1 MGLADIFCI
10 IGWLAMA
17 FSEGA
22 WLLDLG
28 RLLLGFGIC
37 FFSYVVPVYIAEITP
52 KNFRGRF
59 TAIFQIMMSIGV
71 AAMYLIGSIIN
82 WRTLAIVGAIPC
94 LLQFIGVFF
103 IPESPRWLAK
113 IGREKE
119 YEAALRH
126 LRGGNADI
134 SEEAADIKDY
144 IETVQFSENN
154 VLQLFQRKY
163 AYPITVATGLMVL
176 QQFGGSTA
184 IITYASSIFELAGF
198 SGTVGTITMAIFQV
212 RQW

>member
-103 IPESPRWLAK
+103 IPESPRWL
-113 IGREKE
+113 
-119 YEAALRH
+119 
-126 LRGGNADI
+126 
-134 SEEAADIKDY
+134 DY

-198 SGTVGTITMAIFQV
+198 SGTVGTITMAIC
-212 RQW
+212 QW